1 MSLLPQPFTPELKV
15 LILAGSNEL
24 PSPREVELR
33 ARRGKETP
41 LEGKAFLQLHGRLVI
56 EYVLDWI
63 REAGLE
69 RVWVLA
75 PAECLAMIPE
85 SYAFT
90 PIEQTPGASLATN
103 LQEAKEILRPADGEP
118 TLVVFGDHPLTSARA
133 VYDFLSFCGSRI
145 HEADFFHGMATTE
158 AYAAFSQYF
167 RRTSVWMREASGR
180 ATGLNLVVSSR
191 VHRVPA
197 TDHIYSVRKLE
208 RWGQF
213 FSMLGREIYL
223 LGGLAPHA
231 VWDSVRMFIAKDFE
245 KGIRRGGWFGRFCQ
259 RRVEALRRRV
269 PMARLESYA
278 ARLFGA
284 ERGVRVVP
292 LSHGGTA
299 IDVDFAEELALI
311 EENWGAMVEL
321 TRQQDAESKVRT
333 GSASQPTGTSRGSR

>member
-1 MSLLPQPFTPELKV
+1 MPILPRPFTSELKV

-24 PSPREVELR
+24 PSPREVEIR

-56 EYVLDWI
+56 EYVLDWL

-69 RVWVLA
+69 KVWVLA
-75 PAECLAMIPE
+75 PAECLALIPE
-85 SYAFT
+85 QHSFM

-103 LQEAKEILRPADGEP
+103 LQEAKDVLCPADGEP
-118 TLVVFGDHPLTSARA
+118 TLVVFGDHPLTTARA
-133 VYDFLSFCGSRI
+133 LHDFLSFCGTRL

-158 AYAAFSQYF
+158 AYAAFSKYF

-197 TDHIYSVRKLE
+197 ADHIYSVRKLE
-208 RWGQF
+208 RLGRF

-231 VWDSVRMFIAKDFE
+231 VLDSIRMFIAKDFE
-245 KGIRRGGWFGRFCQ
+245 KGIRRGGRFGRFCQ

-278 ARLFGA
+278 ARLFDA
-284 ERGVRVVP
+284 ERGVRVAP
-292 LSHGGTA
+292 LAHGGTA
-299 IDVDFAEELALI
+299 LDVDFAEELAII
-311 EENWGAMVEL
+311 EENWEDMVEL
-321 TRQQDAESKVRT
+321 TRQQDAESSARDRQ
-333 GSASQPTGTSRGSR
+333 GSEPASA